1 MIRRPPRS
9 TLFPYTTLFRSI
21 RRVSPPYPSL
31 ADVGFLGV
39 YVCFLVAV
47 TKLVGAAPRRRFD
60 HELLIDTVRSEEH
73 TSELQSPCNLV
84 CRLLLEKKKTKSIP
98 PAGCRYPATYLI
110 AELQLGNDCAYHK

>member
-60 HELLIDTVRSEEH
+60 YELLIDTVLVTLTAGARAH
-73 TSELQSPCNLV
+73 QFLLQP
-84 CRLLLEKKKTKSIP
+84 P
-98 PAGCRYPATYLI
+98 FDPAGHAPSLLTTPRGAVGGLRAP
-110 AELQLGNDCAYHK
+110 

>member
-47 TKLVGAAPRRRFD
+47 TNLVGAAPRRRFD
-60 HELLIDTVRSEEH
+60 YELLIDTV
-73 TSELQSPCNLV
+73 LV
-84 CRLLLEKKKTKSIP
+84 TLTAGGGAPQVLLPPPFDLARHVPSLPPRPRGARGGLRLLWVVP
-98 PAGCRYPATYLI
+98 VG
-110 AELQLGNDCAYHK
+110 G